1 MFYSASAFDQDIG
14 DWAVDSVENME
25 QMFYSASSFNQD
37 IGGWAVHNVRSMYQ
51 MFHGALAFDQ
61 DISGWAVDSVTT
73 MDYMFF
79 SASAFDQ
86 DLGWCVNDGVGLGWA
101 FSGTPCESTSCGVT
115 RKNEFDECEAIVDDD
130 AFDFGGAR
138 RFAASKSSDE
148 CGPAAART
156 SAAVSAE
163 SSRGRR
169 VWLTGLRAVR
179 STAKEPFHCFRSR
192 VGGKVVGIVSCCL
205 GRHSVH
211 S

>member
-1 MFYSASAFDQDIG
+1 MHKPLAQALVIIAAAAVASD
-14 DWAVDSVENME
+14 EP
-25 QMFYSASSFNQD
+25 SS
-37 IGGWAVHNVRSMYQ
+37 GRR
-51 MFHGALAFDQ
+51 LAARR
-61 DISGWAVDSVTT
+61 GRRR
-73 MDYMFF
+73 
-79 SASAFDQ
+79 
-86 DLGWCVNDGVGLGWA
+86 
-101 FSGTPCESTSCGVT
+101 PT

-179 STAKEPFHCFRSR
+179 STANEPFHCFRSR